1 MREAVCRFDTL
12 LRVQSG
18 VDYWADEGISIAA
31 GMISGFVAED
41 WRALAALIPQR
52 DAAWL
57 CRCAESLGDEV
68 SEEAADLLQILLR
81 EDDPEVTVAALD
93 ALHSMAQLGLDLRG
107 RREPIH
113 AALDRL
119 PQNPGAATKRVLAS
133 LRKYLVAG

>member
-12 LRVQSG
+12 LRVQLG
-18 VDYWADEGISIAA
+18 VDYWADEGSSIAA
-31 GMISGFVAED
+31 GMISGFAAEG

-57 CRCAESLGDEV
+57 CCCAESLGDEV

-81 EDDPEVTVAALD
+81 EDDPEVTVATLD

-107 RREPIH
+107 RTEAIRT
-113 AALDRL
+113 ALDRL
-119 PQNPGAATKRVLAS
+119 PQAPGAATQWLVAS
-133 LRKYLVAG
+133 LRKYLVIG